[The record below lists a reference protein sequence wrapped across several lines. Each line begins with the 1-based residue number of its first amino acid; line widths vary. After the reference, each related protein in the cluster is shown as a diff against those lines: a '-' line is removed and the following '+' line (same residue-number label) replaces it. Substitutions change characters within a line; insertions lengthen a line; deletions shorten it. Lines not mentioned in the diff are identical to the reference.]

1 MMTVELF
8 LEGSLLKFFKSR
20 EKEVTNS
27 TNALKTRVE
36 PSQTQPTSTTK
47 TTYPT
52 AEPAKKALSK
62 QTATTEVTVK
72 RSYDLD
78 TLIKKITSISS
89 DYNQVRTQLQNQ
101 LFTELDEQQQ
111 TKENVQQTIAKTN
124 QQIEAT
130 TKTVD
135 ELKQVDSAELEAQLH
150 DKQKSIENL
159 ARSQPLF
166 NKNLATLADKL
177 KVVAK
182 QQANLKT
189 KQDKLTHNRE
199 EIVTKLHAEQDP
211 LKILSLAEA
220 YRERLET
227 IEKQTKQLAEQ
238 QSQADA
244 EAVKLNVQVQQ
255 TNEELTQLNDS
266 LKTAANEQTAIEKKL
281 AAKQTQQKQKLS
293 HGEQQLETLT
303 QTKERATTQL
313 AHLTKQIEHNKRQL
327 ANWFGT
333 THQVLPLPM
342 DDQHQY
348 AVALD
353 AFLPEHPVAL
363 VQTVQRLLDLG
374 AGQVNLYSELFDINL
389 PSEIDLWA
397 SENSLDREQLNII
410 NPLFQIQNQG
420 NLTGEPVKLPQNI
433 AHKEWDPAEQVSNVV
448 LEDNSGR
455 LQVKYRP
462 ENPELIGEISY
473 ITGDQVTKRSF
484 FNTHGLLSANALF
497 NADGSLEQE
506 QYYRKDGL
514 VGLTIDYQGG
524 QQAGV
529 ALFDAAGIQTNTFI
543 NTESMIKWWMQHH
556 FPQNCALVGHI
567 DSDAYNRF
575 VQQNQLAAV
584 PFVAESSL
592 NSDQL
597 NYYLQQQNQQRFI
610 VADYQTAQ
618 SLIQHT
624 NNNLELG
631 YLNSVYL
638 PSQITG
644 PNLKTGFL
652 EN

>member
-1 MMTVELF
+1 MTVELF

-27 TNALKTRVE
+27 TNALKTRVA
-36 PSQTQPTSTTK
+36 PSQAQPTSTSK

-52 AEPAKKALSK
+52 AEPTKKVIAK
-62 QTATTEVTVK
+62 QPTTEEVTVK

-78 TLIKKITSISS
+78 TLIKRITSISS

-111 TKENVQQTIAKTN
+111 TKLNVQKTIAKTN

-135 ELKQVDSAELEAQLH
+135 ELKALDSADLESQLAE
-150 DKQKSIENL
+150 KQKEIANL
-159 ARSQPLF
+159 TRSQPLF
-166 NKNLATLADKL
+166 DKNLTALADKL
-177 KVVAK
+177 KVIAK
-182 QQANLKT
+182 QQSSLQA

-199 EIVTKLHAEQDP
+199 KIVTKLHAEQDP

-244 EAVKLNVQVQQ
+244 EAAKLNIQVQQ

-266 LKTAANEQTAIEKKL
+266 LKIANNEQKAIEKKL
-281 AAKQTQQKQKLS
+281 STKQTQQKQQLS
-293 HGEQQLETLT
+293 HGEQQLQTLT
-303 QTKERATTQL
+303 QTKERATAQL
-313 AHLTKQIEHNKRQL
+313 THLTKQIEHNKRQL

-353 AFLPEHPVAL
+353 AFLPDHPVAL

-374 AGQVNLYSELFDINL
+374 AGQVGLYSELFDINL
-389 PSEIDLWA
+389 PAEIDLWA
-397 SENSLDREQLNII
+397 SENGLDRSKLELI
-410 NPLFQIQNQG
+410 NPLYQIQNQG
-420 NLTGEPVKLPQNI
+420 NLSGEPVKLPQNI
-433 AHKEWDPAEQVSNVV
+433 AHKDWDPKLQVSNVV
-448 LEDNSGR
+448 LTDNSGS

-473 ITGDQVTKRSF
+473 ITGNHVTKRSF
-484 FNTHGLLSANALF
+484 FNSHGLLSANALF
-497 NADGSLEQE
+497 AADGSLKQE

-514 VGLTIDYQGG
+514 VGLTVDYQAG

-529 ALFDAAGIQTNTFI
+529 ALFDGAGIQTNTFI
-543 NTESMIKWWMQHH
+543 NTETMITWWMQNH
-556 FPQNCALVGHI
+556 FRQSCALVGHI
-567 DSDAYNRF
+567 DSKAYNHF

-584 PFVAESSL
+584 PYVAEGSL
-592 NSDQL
+592 NSEQL
-597 NYYLQQQNQQRFI
+597 SYYLQQQNQHRFI

-652 EN
+652 ED